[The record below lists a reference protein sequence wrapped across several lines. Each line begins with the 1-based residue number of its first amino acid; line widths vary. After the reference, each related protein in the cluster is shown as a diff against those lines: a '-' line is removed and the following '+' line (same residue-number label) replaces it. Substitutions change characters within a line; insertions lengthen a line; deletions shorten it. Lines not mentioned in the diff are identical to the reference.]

1 MFLKI
6 LRNVIMVS
14 DNIFARTV
22 KYLQEAEEY
31 RVHRHAVHRE
41 EGGGDGVR
49 AEDDDGHRDKLVIQL
64 DI

>member
-1 MFLKI
+1 MF
-6 LRNVIMVS
+6 
-14 DNIFARTV
+14 DRTV
-22 KYLQEAEEY
+22 QYLQEAEEY

-64 DI
+64 DVWRIIKC